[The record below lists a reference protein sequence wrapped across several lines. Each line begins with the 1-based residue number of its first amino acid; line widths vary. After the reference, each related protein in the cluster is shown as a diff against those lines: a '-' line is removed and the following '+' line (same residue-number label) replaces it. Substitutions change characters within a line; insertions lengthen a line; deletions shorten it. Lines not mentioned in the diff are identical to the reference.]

1 MKHHTKEERLR
12 FLNEWESSGKTA
24 EDFSGEQG
32 FSVVTLKRWAKESKT
47 SNKQTHSFLPVK
59 IVSEKNT
66 DTENDPCLIKI
77 GDIFTI
83 ECKAETSR
91 RAIEIALQA
100 VVKTCGQMLAR

>member
-32 FSVVTLKRWAKESKT
+32 FSVVTLKRWAKEIKRPD
-47 SNKQTHSFLPVK
+47 KQTHSFLPVR
-59 IVSEKNT
+59 IVSEKKT
-66 DTENDPCLIKI
+66 DTASDPCVIKI
-77 GDIFTI
+77 GDFLAI
-83 ECKAETSR
+83 ECKATTSR

-100 VVKTCGQMLAR
+100 AVKTCGLMLVR